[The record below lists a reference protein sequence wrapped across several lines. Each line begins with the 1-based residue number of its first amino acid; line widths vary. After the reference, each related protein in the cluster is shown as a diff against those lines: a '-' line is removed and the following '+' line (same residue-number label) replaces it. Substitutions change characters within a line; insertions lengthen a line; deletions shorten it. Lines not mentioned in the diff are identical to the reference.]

1 MSPRRTI
8 RSGRV
13 ARHALAALLFAATI
27 AIGACSREPASP
39 QSAAQAEAAPAARF
53 EARLDLVNNNGDV
66 RYDGTVD
73 SEASR
78 KAVLGA
84 LVRAYGAE
92 HVSGEIAVDRGAR
105 PAPWQAALPQFLASF
120 AVPGAALSFEGRKIG
135 LSGHAPV
142 EARKALLARAELMF
156 PGFAYTGLFQG
167 ASDAASPADPASAV
181 LAQVKPGTSGDELIQ
196 ALNEAVAQTPI
207 RFEDGSARV
216 APESLALL
224 SKAAEVIQAA
234 GDGTRIEVAGPAN
247 GDPALARQRAEAIKV
262 QLIVNGVSPAA
273 IETTDQAGPGT
284 AARFRLAQRRS

>member
-1 MSPRRTI
+1 MSPYRTT
-8 RSGRV
+8 RSSRI
-13 ARHALAALLFAATI
+13 ARPVLAVLLFAATI
-27 AIGACSREPASP
+27 AVGACSREAPPA
-39 QSAAQAEAAPAARF
+39 QSAAQPEAAPAARF

-78 KAVLGA
+78 KAVQGA
-84 LVRAYGAE
+84 LVRAYGAD

-105 PAPWQAALPQFLASF
+105 PAPWQAALPRFLASF
-120 AVPGAALSFEGRKIG
+120 AVPGAALAFEGRKIE

-142 EARKALLARAELMF
+142 EDRKALLAKAELMF
-156 PGFAYTGLFQG
+156 PGFTYTGLFQG
-167 ASDAASPADPASAV
+167 AGDAASATDPASAV
-181 LAQVKPGTSGDELIQ
+181 LAQVKPGTSGDDLVQ

-207 RFEDGSARV
+207 RFEDGGARV

-273 IETTDQAGPGT
+273 IETTDQAGPGS
-284 AARFRLAQRRS
+284 AARFRLVPGRS

>member
-1 MSPRRTI
+1 MSPHRATRSSRT
-8 RSGRV
+8 
-13 ARHALAALLFAATI
+13 ARPVLAVLLFAATL
-27 AIGACSREPASP
+27 AIGACSRGPAPTQTST
-39 QSAAQAEAAPAARF
+39 QAEAAPAARF

-105 PAPWQAALPQFLASF
+105 PAPWQAGLPQFLASF
-120 AVPGAALSFEGRKIG
+120 TAPGAALSFEGRKIE

-142 EARKALLARAELMF
+142 EDRKALLAKAELMF
-156 PGFAYTGLFQG
+156 PGFTYTGLFQG
-167 ASDAASPADPASAV
+167 AGDAASAADPASAV
-181 LAQVKPGTSGDELIQ
+181 LAQVKPGTSGNELIK

-207 RFEDGSARV
+207 RFEDGGARV

-234 GDGTRIEVAGPAN
+234 GDGTRIEIAGPAA

-273 IETTDQAGPGT
+273 IETTDQAGPGGV
-284 AARFRLAQRRS
+284 ASFRLVQGRS

>member
-1 MSPRRTI
+1 MSPYRTTGP
-8 RSGRV
+8 SHT
-13 ARHALAALLFAATI
+13 ARNALAALLFVATI
-27 AIGACSREPASP
+27 AIGACSREPAPP
-39 QSAAQAEAAPAARF
+39 QSTAQAEAAPAARF
-53 EARLDLVNNNGDV
+53 EARLNLVNNNGDV

-92 HVSGEIAVDRGAR
+92 HVSGDIAVDRGAR

-120 AVPGAALSFEGRKIG
+120 AVPGAALSFEGRKIE

-142 EARKALLARAELMF
+142 EDRKALLAKAELMF

-167 ASDAASPADPASAV
+167 AGDAASPADPASAV
-181 LAQVKPGTSGDELIQ
+181 LAQVKPGTSGDELIK

-207 RFEDGSARV
+207 RFEDGGARV

-284 AARFRLAQRRS
+284 AARFRLAQGRS